1 MSASLDNVQ
10 VVLRASTSISPDVNA
25 VNLSFALNGVYLTLS
40 ASPNTAAATALHTST
55 SIPVQLPDSSA
66 FENPGSPC
74 ETPHFTKPAFLVF
87 SKVFDFLEP
96 APTAAISGA
105 NFPENEEQ
113 LELVLTSVYDAL
125 QGVNSL
131 QEGNNNSNHG
141 MQIQFYVTEMLSDNT
156 RTKSGEGEAAQF
168 DNFSVVPTNG
178 FVFDYYR
185 SMYDVIYRAN
195 LVLENLELATV
206 NQSRIEGEAKFLR
219 ALAYFNLVRSY
230 GPVPLVDNPI
240 EITDTE
246 SQFTRVETS
255 LIYDLIV
262 SDFQTAINSLS
273 NYGLNRASQSAAKGL
288 LAKVYLTMG
297 SNYGEA
303 QVLLEE
309 IIGSM
314 QYELEPN
321 FKDVFFNE
329 SNSETIFAVGYL
341 SDDSFNSQN
350 FSAEML
356 NGVGRTSGV
365 NYVTDEAIA
374 ALNEFG
380 GSRTEYSKRVDP
392 AQITQTQVIK
402 YLPNG
407 DESLGIEPTS
417 SDPRSAGNDLIV
429 LRYADVLLMHVEAI
443 LGNNQQTTS
452 SNAITS
458 FQTVRNR
465 AGLTDPVAEITKEDL
480 LLERRVE
487 LAFENHRLHDLKRF
501 NMAQDILSQFSAA
514 NGHSFSAT
522 DLLLPLPQYEINLSQ
537 GLLEQNPGY

>member
-1 MSASLDNVQ
+1 MK
-10 VVLRASTSISPDVNA
+10 
-25 VNLSFALNGVYLTLS
+25 TLK
-40 ASPNTAAATALHTST
+40 
-55 SIPVQLPDSSA
+55 I
-66 FENPGSPC
+66 
-74 ETPHFTKPAFLVF
+74 FLVLF
-87 SKVFDFLEP
+87 ITLTIVSCEKDFLEP

-262 SDFQTAINSLS
+262 NDFQTAINSLS

-458 FQTVRNR
+458 FQKVRNR